1 MGNELQIVFDH
12 DQQADLFRRLF
23 ADGIEAV
30 EDHRHFRL
38 FHRAIKLKRRINS
51 ASAAIPIWLRDDDEL
66 TAMTEVVKLGTRRG
80 DKQIGNVD
88 GALDATTN
96 RLLPNL
102 IPLRGKRQ

>member
-1 MGNELQIVFDH
+1 
-12 DQQADLFRRLF
+12 
-23 ADGIEAV
+23 
-30 EDHRHFRL
+30 
-38 FHRAIKLKRRINS
+38 
-51 ASAAIPIWLRDDDEL
+51 
-66 TAMTEVVKLGTRRG
+66 MTEVVKLGTRRG